1 MVVVGGGGYTFNTNR
16 IIYEIMA
23 YSFTYDLTKL
33 PREFFKEL
41 AKVVDKRDLHKKISG
56 FLENSVRKFGVDKL
70 LGIQLEDAISIVEDL
85 VDLQIKNLV
94 HEEDFKKAKEKI
106 LFVPHCCRKYMD
118 WRCKAEFDP
127 ECSSFFCN
135 HCSTDCF
142 ANRATELAEENG
154 YKVFILPGGS
164 CIKKIFELINC
175 DAVSGI
181 ACPEEIKLGIS
192 AAESKGLAVKG
203 IPLTKNGC
211 SNTQF
216 NLDSLKEALT

>member
-1 MVVVGGGGYTFNTNR
+1 MP
-16 IIYEIMA
+16 

-33 PREFFKEL
+33 PREFFKDL
-41 AKVVDKRDLHKKISG
+41 AKLVDKRNLHKKISG
-56 FLENSVRKFGVDKL
+56 FLEHSVRKFGVDKL

-94 HEEDFKKAKEKI
+94 HEEDYKKAKVKI

-127 ECSSFFCN
+127 DLSSFFCN
-135 HCSTDCF
+135 HCSPDCF
-142 ANRATELAEENG
+142 ANHATELAEASG

-164 CIKKIFELINC
+164 CMKKIFELIKC

-192 AAESKGLAVKG
+192 VAESQGLAVRG

-211 SNTQF
+211 ANTQF
-216 NLDSLKEALT
+216 NLESLKEALT